1 MTLEQWR
8 RYAGIW
14 SLDADR
20 RERELAA
27 CVAGDVSYTDP
38 NVSIAGLRAFSDYMA
53 GFQRGFP
60 GHSFHIRAVS
70 AHHACSV
77 ARWDQLDAAG
87 AVVAP
92 GISFAESGSDG
103 RIQRVRGFFGDVEAV
118 LR

>member
-38 NVSIAGLRAFSDYMA
+38 NV
-53 GFQRGFP
+53 
-60 GHSFHIRAVS
+60 
-70 AHHACSV
+70 
-77 ARWDQLDAAG
+77 
-87 AVVAP
+87 
-92 GISFAESGSDG
+92 
-103 RIQRVRGFFGDVEAV
+103 
-118 LR
+118 